1 MVFCFSPFRPMRGL
15 WKTLE
20 GGRCIH
26 SGSRPACC
34 HPGGDLL
41 AAAIGMQF
49 VHTQLVEEKR
59 SGRHT
64 PRRSRNWKPLHR
76 DLSDTPP
83 TCPVNSVMMI
93 VIWARGGRLAASM
106 IVICCTDTDPGR
118 VGTNERFVLC
128 FYLWIWIGRS
138 AHLYCH
144 AREPLSLWFYGFRLD
159 GDVNLVSL
167 QHN

>member
-1 MVFCFSPFRPMRGL
+1 MRGL

-26 SGSRPACC
+26 SSSRPACC

-64 PRRSRNWKPLHR
+64 PRRSMHACLKLKAPAPRSSCISLWGLRNATRAAFPFAH
-76 DLSDTPP
+76 LSDTPP

-144 AREPLSLWFYGFRLD
+144 AREPLSL
-159 GDVNLVSL
+159 
-167 QHN
+167 